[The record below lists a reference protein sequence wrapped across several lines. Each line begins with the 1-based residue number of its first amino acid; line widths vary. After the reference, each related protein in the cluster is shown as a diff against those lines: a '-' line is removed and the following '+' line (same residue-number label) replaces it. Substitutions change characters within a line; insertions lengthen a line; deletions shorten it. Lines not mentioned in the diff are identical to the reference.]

1 MKEYKEAEII
11 VLEFEHEDVIVTSEP
26 FRRGADEM
34 DIFKT
39 KDIQP

>member
-1 MKEYKEAEII
+1 MKEYIEAEIV
-11 VLEFEHEDVIVTSEP
+11 VLELKFEDVVVTSEP
-26 FRRGADEM
+26 FKRGADEM